1 MVYCIVPWEIFLIL
15 ALLAFVAEYI
25 DSSLGMGYGTTLSPL
40 LLLLGFTPLQIV
52 PVVLLSEFVTGLV
65 AAGFHHTYQNVSF
78 RKGSL
83 DSTVAL
89 TLALIGIVGA
99 IIAVSIAVHLPTLV
113 IKVYIGVLVLTLGVF
128 VLVTPSGSRR
138 FSWGRLVG
146 IGLLSSFN
154 KGLSGGGYGPII
166 TTGQILA
173 GLNPKVAVGIT
184 SLAEG
189 VVSLVGVLM
198 YWLTVSGLEWHLAL
212 PILVGAVISAPLAAF
227 TVHKLPM
234 RSLRFLIAIL
244 AIMLG
249 IVTLVR
255 AMSAN

>member
-1 MVYCIVPWEIFLIL
+1 MTWELFLIF

-25 DSSLGMGYGTTLSPL
+25 DSSLGMGYGTTLTPL
-40 LLLLGFTPLQIV
+40 LLLWGFTPLQIV
-52 PVVLLSEFVTGLV
+52 PIVLLSEFITGLV

-78 RKGSL
+78 RRDSL
-83 DSTVAL
+83 DSKVAL
-89 TLALIGIVGA
+89 TLALIGIVGT
-99 IIAVSIAVHLPTLV
+99 IIAVSIAVRLPTWV
-113 IKVYIGVLVLTLGVF
+113 IKIYIGVLVLALGIF
-128 VLVTPSGSRR
+128 VLVTPSGSQR

-166 TTGQILA
+166 TAGQMLA
-173 GLNPKVAVGIT
+173 GLNPKAAVGIT

-198 YWLTVSGLEWHLAL
+198 YWLTVSTIEWHLAL
-212 PILVGAVISAPLAAF
+212 PILVGAVVSTPLAAF
-227 TVHKLPM
+227 TVHKLPVRTLKM
-234 RSLRFLIAIL
+234 LIALL
-244 AIMLG
+244 AITLG

-255 AMSAN
+255 ATS

>member
-1 MVYCIVPWEIFLIL
+1 MTWEFFLIL
-15 ALLAFVAEYI
+15 VVLAFVAEYI
-25 DSSLGMGYGTTLSPL
+25 DSSLGMGYGTTLTPL

-52 PVVLLSEFVTGLV
+52 PIVLLSEFITGLV

-78 RKGSL
+78 RKDSL
-83 DSTVAL
+83 DSKVAVV
-89 TLALIGIVGA
+89 LALIGVLGA
-99 IIAVSIAVHLPTLV
+99 VIAVSIAVHLPAWV
-113 IKVYIGVLVLTLGVF
+113 IKVYIGVLVLALGVF
-128 VLVTPSGSRR
+128 VLVTPSGSQR
-138 FSWGRLVG
+138 FSWARLVG

-166 TTGQILA
+166 TVGQILA
-173 GLNPKVAVGIT
+173 GLSPKAAVGIT

-198 YWLTVSGLEWHLAL
+198 YWLTVSGLEWQLAL
-212 PILVGAVISAPLAAF
+212 PILLGAVVSTPLAAF
-227 TVHKLPM
+227 TVQKIPA
-234 RSLRFLIAIL
+234 RSLRLLIALL
-244 AIMLG
+244 AITLG

>member
-1 MVYCIVPWEIFLIL
+1 MTWEFFVLL

-52 PVVLLSEFVTGLV
+52 PVVLLSEFITGLV

-78 RKGSL
+78 RK
-83 DSTVAL
+83 DSCDFRVAVV
-89 TLALIGIVGA
+89 LALIGIVGA
-99 IIAVSIAVHLPTLV
+99 ILAVSVAVHLPGWA
-113 IKVYIGVLVLTLGVF
+113 IRVYIGILVLALGVF
-128 VLVTPSGSRR
+128 VLVTPAGSQR

-166 TTGQILA
+166 TAGQILA
-173 GLNPKVAVGIT
+173 GLSPKAAVGIT
-184 SLAEG
+184 SLSEG

-198 YWLTVSGLEWHLAL
+198 YWLTVSESDWRLAL
-212 PILVGAVISAPLAAF
+212 PILIGALISTPLAAF
-227 TVHKLPM
+227 TVHKLPV
-234 RSLRFLIAIL
+234 RSLRLLIALL
-244 AIMLG
+244 AITLG
-249 IVTLVR
+249 IVTLAR
-255 AMSAN
+255 AIS